1 MKQPDGTLSGVSQSI
16 DAWSFGCV
24 LSVAATW
31 FVLGFQGV
39 RQYERLRQLSP
50 ANKVDGQDL
59 DCFHDG
65 YHVLPEVQSWH
76 NYLRGHLRPS
86 DTTTE
91 MVLTLIENKLLRA
104 EPVARHTVEEL
115 CEKLQELSDWAEY
128 KIKTLRKYSR
138 DTDPLV
144 MRALS
149 SIEEEAQIQRF
160 SEPKVN
166 LLQQP
171 LLPVNPRERASM
183 AINKE
188 EMIRQ
193 KPLGQTAHRK
203 QILDEK
209 LEVCYGRQ
217 AHDEAP
223 LVNGVHNGAVTDSP
237 TASTPPKAPD
247 FSGRQNKPRNP
258 QFQLPDSGRSDSGPK
273 TPYGGPSR
281 TRHDHPATPPSSNRQ
296 YRFADVGNSQHDDD
310 SLVSNSHDIPVDVS
324 SHVDSNLGRP
334 TLKISTVESPSTRY
348 STTPALSKFN
358 PYLLSSPTEGEN
370 KRQNFDPTTEKE
382 ICATKSPELASV
394 ESGIERDIENKLTVS
409 IRSPVDRQSQ
419 KGKAPVIFD
428 TSPTSSVIDQRRVY
442 ELNEERQNRAEVVGR
457 SGPLI
462 TLSQLIGDQ
471 SPQHQPET
479 PDVTT
484 QGHEK
489 QFLRTHASATSQDD
503 LPRPLPL
510 SALDLPYDI
519 CLKRKEMD
527 QQVSKGLTK
536 GIAKVKGNLGI
547 ETRPRAASL
556 VETFSDPREIVSSL
570 REYPVP
576 N

>member
-223 LVNGVHNGAVTDSP
+223 LVNGVHNGAVTDSLQRRRILVVARTSLGTLSFNCLTQVDQTVVP
-237 TASTPPKAPD
+237 RHHMVGPR
-247 FSGRQNKPRNP
+247 GRGMTIPRHH
-258 QFQLPDSGRSDSGPK
+258 R
-273 TPYGGPSR
+273 
-281 TRHDHPATPPSSNRQ
+281 
-296 YRFADVGNSQHDDD
+296 
-310 SLVSNSHDIPVDVS
+310 
-324 SHVDSNLGRP
+324 RP
-334 TLKISTVESPSTRY
+334 I
-348 STTPALSKFN
+348 
-358 PYLLSSPTEGEN
+358 
-370 KRQNFDPTTEKE
+370 
-382 ICATKSPELASV
+382 
-394 ESGIERDIENKLTVS
+394 VS
-409 IRSPVDRQSQ
+409 IGSPM
-419 KGKAPVIFD
+419 
-428 TSPTSSVIDQRRVY
+428 
-442 ELNEERQNRAEVVGR
+442 L
-457 SGPLI
+457 
-462 TLSQLIGDQ
+462 
-471 SPQHQPET
+471 
-479 PDVTT
+479 VTVNT
-484 QGHEK
+484 TM
-489 QFLRTHASATSQDD
+489 TH
-503 LPRPLPL
+503 
-510 SALDLPYDI
+510 
-519 CLKRKEMD
+519 
-527 QQVSKGLTK
+527 
-536 GIAKVKGNLGI
+536 
-547 ETRPRAASL
+547 
-556 VETFSDPREIVSSL
+556 
-570 REYPVP
+570 
-576 N
+576 